1 MAADGINRKLTTILQ
16 ADIVGYSQLKANDE
30 EAAMAMLR
38 AYRAFV
44 DGQIGKHGG
53 RIFST
58 AGDAVLAEF
67 ASAVEAVRCAIAIQ
81 EDLRVRNAE
90 LSEDRQMWFRIGIN
104 VGDVMIEKDDLFGD
118 GVNVAARLEGLAEKG
133 GICISGSTFD
143 QVKNKL
149 SIAFKDIGPQNVK
162 NIPYP
167 VPAFQL
173 VPGKVA
179 IKVQDVRGQPRAW
192 PMSKAGRAAW
202 LSAAGAAVIAILA
215 GAALFAGV
223 LPYGYA
229 SKEPYDG
236 YWKVTVDSLSG
247 CLDNTPRSFPL
258 TVRRNLV
265 DEPRQAFPKKG
276 AVSADGRFNV
286 AVTDKEGNPR
296 ATMIGVITEQ
306 TGKGGFQGR
315 KPSCKG
321 NVTMVRLQ

>member
-1 MAADGINRKLTTILQ
+1 MSADGINRKLTTILQ
-16 ADIVGYSQLKANDE
+16 ADVVGYSQLMATDE
-30 EAAMAMLR
+30 EAAMTTLR

-44 DGQIGKHGG
+44 DSQISKHGG

-67 ASAVEAVRCAIAIQ
+67 GSAVEAVRCAISIQ
-81 EDLRVRNAE
+81 EDLRVRNSE
-90 LSEDRQMWFRIGIN
+90 LPEERQMWFRIGIN

-179 IKVQDVRGQPRAW
+179 IKVQDLRGQP
-192 PMSKAGRAAW
+192 AAW
-202 LSAAGAAVIAILA
+202 LKSAAGKPSWLAIAGAAVLA
-215 GAALFAGV
+215 VLVGAAFFAGF
-223 LPYGYA
+223 LPYGHA
-229 SKEPYDG
+229 SKQPYDG
-236 YWKVTVDSLSG
+236 YWKVTVDSLAG
-247 CLDNTPRSFPL
+247 CLDNTPRSFAV
-258 TVRRNLV
+258 TVKQSHI
-265 DEPRQAFPKKG
+265 DEPRQFFPKKG
-276 AVSADGRFNV
+276 VVSSDGQFNLS
-286 AVTDKEGNPR
+286 VTDKDGNLR
-296 ATMIGVITEQ
+296 GTLIGAMTDK
-306 TGKGGFQGR
+306 TGKGGFQGY
-315 KPSCKG
+315 KESCKG